1 MKLNVCNGFVKKGTV
16 GLTKKGLLYR
26 QLFVEMLPNFIQFP
40 LLLKKKEN
48 SNTRRLRKIFLAS
61 GEKESSSSSDAL
73 TTELLEL

>member
-1 MKLNVCNGFVKKGTV
+1 MKLNVCNSFVKKGTV

-26 QLFVEMLPNFIQFP
+26 QLFVEMLPNFIQSP

-48 SNTRRLRKIFLAS
+48 SNSRKFRKFLS
-61 GEKESSSSSDAL
+61 SRCESSSSSVAL